1 MSNDK
6 LTIAQALR
14 RIAKLKGEI
23 AEHEAR
29 MKAGVSYVKEE
40 IPAFRFADE
49 RVALV
54 SAKAEMLA
62 LQSRVAI
69 ANALNSVEIEGVQ
82 MPLAFAIRTL
92 EELKGEIALLKSL
105 NLRSETVKERTQEWN
120 DEKMDTVI
128 RVNEVTWVSDLS
140 EQDRAADIKKIQ
152 NRYETLNNLVEDAN
166 HRISL

>member
-1 MSNDK
+1 
-6 LTIAQALR
+6 
-14 RIAKLKGEI
+14 
-23 AEHEAR
+23 
-29 MKAGVSYVKEE
+29 
-40 IPAFRFADE
+40 
-49 RVALV
+49 
-54 SAKAEMLA
+54 MLA